1 MAAAG
6 MPGELILV
14 QGVNSGAGRST
25 VALNLA
31 FELAGMGARVCLVDL
46 DAQWPSL
53 HKHLALNQQ
62 QASVL
67 AACRFLEQGKLDAN
81 AYESLVVRV
90 VAKGASIDFLSG
102 YGLDHVGDA
111 LSGESLTQ
119 LMQHLLAKYDYVVAD
134 TAIAAAFQ
142 NAPAEAAAATVI
154 AQLTSLAS
162 KSVIVTLSDPISLGR
177 FVESQG
183 VLQVAPAA
191 ILVVNRF
198 RQSALGG
205 RPHWQLQQVL
215 SSNTGHTSAA
225 LIPEDAEFDA
235 AMLQGVPL
243 RQVSTKTPAFKAIG
257 ELALTIRG

>member
-14 QGVNSGAGRST
+14 QGVNSCAGRST
-25 VALNLA
+25 VVLNLA
-31 FELAGMGARVCLVDL
+31 FELAGMGARVCLMDL
-46 DAQWPSL
+46 DVQWPSL
-53 HKHLALNQQ
+53 QRHLALNQQ

-67 AACRFLEQGKLDAN
+67 AACRFIEQGKLDAN

-111 LSGESLTQ
+111 LSGESLTR
-119 LMQHLLAKYDYVVAD
+119 LVQHLLTKYDYIVSD
-134 TAIAAAFQ
+134 TAIANEFLNTQ
-142 NAPAEAAAATVI
+142 TAAAAVK
-154 AQLTSLAS
+154 QLISIAS

-177 FVESQG
+177 FIEAQG
-183 VLQVAPAA
+183 VLQVAPVA

-215 SSNTGHTSAA
+215 SSNTRHSSAA